1 MGEVFA
7 GSHADYPPFRY
18 LFPDPVRRAVMLRR
32 FFTATVR
39 DALAF
44 GAVEAA
50 VADASCWG

>member
-1 MGEVFA
+1 VGEVFA